1 MANVRNSHYQAE
13 ASSKPIPTCPKCGNE
28 ASEAK
33 TRYGVR
39 NACCGLWSWDRF
51 PLACAATHEAR
62 KDAHVAFDELW
73 ISGQMSRTKAYK
85 SLALTMKLAPGDCHI
100 KMMDLATA
108 LQVKTAVASIRSR
121 L

>member
-1 MANVRNSHYQAE
+1 MAKIRNSHYQAQ

-28 ASEAK
+28 ASDAK

-51 PLACAATHEAR
+51 PLACEATHEAR
-62 KDAHVAFDELW
+62 KDAHAAFDELW
-73 ISGQMSRTKAYK
+73 KSGLMSRTKAYK
-85 SLALTMKLAPGDCHI
+85 SLGATMKLPRDDCHI
-100 KMMDLATA
+100 KLMDLETA